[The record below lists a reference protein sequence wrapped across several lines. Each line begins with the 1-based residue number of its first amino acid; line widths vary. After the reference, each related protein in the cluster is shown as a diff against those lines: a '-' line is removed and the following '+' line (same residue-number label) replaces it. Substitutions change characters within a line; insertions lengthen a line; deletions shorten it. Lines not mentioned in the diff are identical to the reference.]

1 MSNLGVSYAL
11 VKQDVDKLKIVDK
24 KGRLDYMFNIIEPV
38 YFDEHE
44 DYVLEIPYTWESMHR
59 LFTGGKL
66 EFRKQDYKDKYK
78 PLCYAV
84 LGGEVLYDEY
94 DGYITLKTPEQVKDI
109 AKALEKL
116 NKEDCEE
123 LYYKQ
128 EEKNVDPEAD
138 YIDFDDLWEDIE
150 HSVKFFKK
158 AAADNRYVI
167 FTVDF

>member
-1 MSNLGVSYAL
+1 M
-11 VKQDVDKLKIVDK
+11 
-24 KGRLDYMFNIIEPV
+24 
-38 YFDEHE
+38 
-44 DYVLEIPYTWESMHR
+44 
-59 LFTGGKL
+59 
-66 EFRKQDYKDKYK
+66 
-78 PLCYAV
+78 
-84 LGGEVLYDEY
+84 LYDEY

-138 YIDFDDLWEDIE
+138 YDNFDELWEDIE

>member
-11 VKQDVDKLKIVDK
+11 VKQDVDKLKIIDK

-44 DYVLEIPYTWESMHR
+44 DYVLEILILGNQCIGFYRW
-59 LFTGGKL
+59 KL

-94 DGYITLKTPEQVKDI
+94 DGYIT
-109 AKALEKL
+109 
-116 NKEDCEE
+116 
-123 LYYKQ
+123 
-128 EEKNVDPEAD
+128 
-138 YIDFDDLWEDIE
+138 
-150 HSVKFFKK
+150 
-158 AAADNRYVI
+158 
-167 FTVDF
+167 